1 MFIFIPQ
8 KYTLLLP
15 TIVDDYMTLT
25 GRHSLYCAIYRC
37 YPAAQIACFCKYI
50 LAIEPIIGYESLSFN
65 NHLLSLT
72 PCYSRFEMSLLNRS
86 GAIRLVYITAIL
98 FITSLSIS
106 ILLYQKK
113 FSGIQYK
120 DNSTTIVANSTLN
133 STNSE
138 ECTCVDDNTNDKSIA
153 ATLGL
158 TGDISD
164 CCCTFDTLEDTN
176 LNHVYPLL
184 KRVVATP
191 FFAHFKI
198 DLCSSC
204 ELWNDS
210 PMCVLRDCGVCE
222 CEAPPDWASEAE
234 WIPKEVIDDDCGH
247 VDDKII
253 TSVDA
258 HVSESWMTTPAD
270 TLFFDGESSI
280 LDNSEVVDEDR
291 AVVVDLRLNPERY
304 TGYRGQ
310 STDKVWRVHEDNC
323 FQQNDDYD
331 NENEQTSTPGYC
343 TLETEQRIYN
353 KIISGMHSSINLHI
367 AHSYCLEMDKN
378 HIEECKTWGANSTL
392 AYDRVLSH
400 KDRLENLHVVFAVLL
415 RAVQKAGS
423 TITSAVPAND
433 PFFAESLS
441 EWTNNLQPEITKM
454 VESCPLMF
462 DESSLFSEVTS
473 GGDIEAKRLELKRRF
488 KHLLDIMQCV
498 GCDRCKLWGTLQTL
512 GIGTALRVILDEE
525 WDTQSATKL
534 SRQESVALVHTLERF
549 SSALVYTHDLAV
561 K

>member
-1 MFIFIPQ
+1 MKKSSP
-8 KYTLLLP
+8 YN
-15 TIVDDYMTLT
+15 
-25 GRHSLYCAIYRC
+25 SC
-37 YPAAQIACFCKYI
+37 
-50 LAIEPIIGYESLSFN
+50 
-65 NHLLSLT
+65 
-72 PCYSRFEMSLLNRS
+72 
-86 GAIRLVYITAIL
+86 GAVWLVSTAAIL
-98 FITSLSIS
+98 FIISLSIS
-106 ILLYQKK
+106 IFYLKSSDIQLY
-113 FSGIQYK
+113 Y
-120 DNSTTIVANSTLN
+120 DNASNSTLN

-138 ECTCVDDNTNDKSIA
+138 QCTCVDDTQSIA

-164 CCCTFDTLEDTN
+164 CCCTFEKLEDIN

-191 FFAHFKI
+191 YFAHFKI

-204 ELWNDS
+204 ELWNDA

-234 WIPKEVIDDDCGH
+234 WIPKEVVEIESDDCGH
-247 VDDKII
+247 VDDKIV
-253 TSVDA
+253 TSVDS
-258 HVSESWMTTPAD
+258 HVSESWMATPAES
-270 TLFFDGESSI
+270 LFFDGESTTI
-280 LDNSEVVDEDR
+280 DNSEVVDEDR
-291 AVVVDLRLNPERY
+291 AVVVDLRINPEQY
-304 TGYRGQ
+304 TGYSGQ
-310 STDKVWRVHEDNC
+310 SADKVWRAIHEDNC
-323 FQQNDDYD
+323 FQQNDDHD
-331 NENEQTSTPGYC
+331 ITNEDTSTPGYC
-343 TLETEQRIYN
+343 TLETEQRVYN
-353 KIISGMHSSINLHI
+353 KIISGMHSSISLHI
-367 AHSYCLEMDKN
+367 AHSYCLEMDTD
-378 HIEECKTWGANSTL
+378 HIAECKTWGPNSTL

-423 TITSAVPAND
+423 AITSAVPAND

-462 DESSLFSEVTS
+462 DELSLFSEVTS
-473 GGDIEAKRLELKRRF
+473 GSDIEAKRLELKRRF

-498 GCDRCKLWGTLQTL
+498 GCDRCKLWGTIQTL
-512 GIGTALRVILDEE
+512 GIGTALRILLDEE
-525 WDTQSATKL
+525 WDTQSANKL

-549 SSALVYTHDLAV
+549 SSALVYTHDLAT

>member
-1 MFIFIPQ
+1 M
-8 KYTLLLP
+8 
-15 TIVDDYMTLT
+15 
-25 GRHSLYCAIYRC
+25 
-37 YPAAQIACFCKYI
+37 
-50 LAIEPIIGYESLSFN
+50 LAIEPIDALSNLSFD
-65 NHLLSLT
+65 H
-72 PCYSRFEMSLLNRS
+72 MSPLNS
-86 GAIRLVYITAIL
+86 NGAIRLVYITAIL

-113 FSGIQYK
+113 FSGIQTYK
-120 DNSTTIVANSTLN
+120 DNSTTIDYEASNSTLN

-138 ECTCVDDNTNDKSIA
+138 QQCTCVDDTQSIA

-164 CCCTFDTLEDTN
+164 CCCTFETLEDTN

-184 KRVVATP
+184 RRIVETP

-204 ELWNDS
+204 ELWHDS

-234 WIPKEVIDDDCGH
+234 WIPKEVVEIAESDDDCGH
-247 VDDKII
+247 LDDKIV

-258 HVSESWMTTPAD
+258 HVSESWLTTPAD
-270 TLFFDGESSI
+270 TLFFDEESPT
-280 LDNSEVVDEDR
+280 LDDSEVVDEDR
-291 AVVVDLRLNPERY
+291 AVVVDLRRNPERY
-304 TGYRGQ
+304 TGYSGQ
-310 STDKVWRVHEDNC
+310 STEKVWKAIHEDNC

-331 NENEQTSTPGYC
+331 NTEEETSTPGYC
-343 TLETEQRIYN
+343 TLETEQRVYN
-353 KIISGMHSSINLHI
+353 KIISGMHSSISLHI
-367 AHSYCLEMDKN
+367 AHSYCLEMDT
-378 HIEECKTWGANSTL
+378 ETLAECKTWGPNSTL

-415 RAVQKAGS
+415 RAVQKAGQA
-423 TITSAVPAND
+423 ITSAVPTDD

-441 EWTNNLQPEITKM
+441 EWTNYLQPEIEKM

-473 GGDIEAKRLELKRRF
+473 GSDIEAKRLELKRRF

-512 GIGTALRVILDEE
+512 GIGTALRILLDEE
-525 WDTQSATKL
+525 WETQSATKL

-549 SSALVYTHDLAV
+549 SSALVYTHDLAA